1 MAVVNWLG
9 KFKFITHG
17 LAVALVAG
25 AGYIVKHPDLVA
37 AVVKAYPKAAI
48 LSSAAGAIL
57 MLYHTPTK

>member
-9 KFKFITHG
+9 KFKYVTHV
-17 LAVALVAG
+17 LAVALLSG
-25 AGYIVKHPDLVA
+25 AGYVVEHPDLVA